1 MRQIQEKSFG
11 RRCLETLIEVATPI
25 LAVLSPGCV
34 ENYTVTPQ
42 LGVNVPIEKNP
53 DLPFDS
59 AFKYGTAV
67 GLKTRDGTEW
77 ELGIDF
83 FQSTGRNVAQVTT
96 SDISTL
102 TLGARIPVF
111 KRNGTSLFVTPQVCS
126 FSETART
133 ELIALPGMGYTEKN
147 GSLGYGVEIGA
158 RFKLKRNGVEDEKQ
172 ADINVGAKFRKY
184 SGGVSRD
191 SDFELEAG
199 VVFKF

>member
-1 MRQIQEKSFG
+1 MRAIQEKSFG
-11 RRCLETLIEVATPI
+11 RKCLEKLLGIVTPF
-25 LAVLSPGCV
+25 LAVLSPGCI
-34 ENYTVTPQ
+34 EGYTVTPRIG
-42 LGVNVPIEKNP
+42 LNVLVEQDPNLK
-53 DLPFDS
+53 FDS
-59 AFKYGTAV
+59 AMKYGVAV
-67 GLKTRDGTEW
+67 GLKTQDGTEW

-158 RFKLKRNGVEDEKQ
+158 RFNGNGDGDGKGTSFN
-172 ADINVGAKFRKY
+172 IGAKFRKY